1 VSRLRFSGAIAGI
14 GSTSGVRV
22 VVGRWDDGP
31 WGRFADVM
39 VETAD
44 GHRVLLAPG
53 EQVRRFVAATYTF
66 DEERI
71 EPVSVSASERGPG
84 STWQV
89 RTPSL
94 SLDLTVGRRPA
105 LGVLLRAVPRSLA
118 TSPAW
123 CAVTDPVA
131 RVVMDGVRTVGSAR
145 EGRREYYGATDLRR
159 VVEVRGSF
167 DGVDLG
173 ALADV
178 DPPCRFGFSSSPRT
192 PSVTVVVTTV
202 DDAGQTGA
210 QV

>member
-1 VSRLRFSGAIAGI
+1 MSRSRFAGAIAGV

-39 VETAD
+39 VETAE
-44 GHRVLLAPG
+44 GHRVLLAPT

-66 DEERI
+66 DEERV
-71 EPVSVSASERGPG
+71 EPVSVVAAERGPG
-84 STWQV
+84 ATWQV

-94 SLDLTVGRRPA
+94 SLDLVVGRRPA
-105 LGVLLRAVPRSLA
+105 LGVLLRTVPRRLA

-123 CAVTDPVA
+123 CRVTDPVA
-131 RVVMDGVRTVGSAR
+131 RVVMDGVRTAGTAR

-159 VVEVRGSF
+159 VVSVRGAF
-167 DGVDLG
+167 DGADLG
-173 ALADV
+173 TLADV

-192 PSVTVVVTTV
+192 PSVTAVVTTV
-202 DDAGQTGA
+202 DEETGA